1 MSAEG
6 TGTGSARAGHPRR
19 DVTQAAGVERL
30 VPPRGCGSGGPG
42 KQRPR
47 LKPTRHTD
55 ARGAAAAVQGAP
67 TGKREPDPQ
76 RPADSTL
83 PGCSSDVRNKEPTV
97 EAPKPSASLRS
108 ASPSSCSPSA
118 RSRGAQLPA
127 ESPLP
132 TSFSARPET
141 TSLALVSIGTFQQP
155 FPGSTSTPAL
165 RIFESHFQMQLPT
178 RTDGLEGAR
187 TSTPRV

>member
-6 TGTGSARAGHPRR
+6 TGTGPAGAGHPRR
-19 DVTQAAGVERL
+19 DVSQAAGS
-30 VPPRGCGSGGPG
+30 RGSCSP
-42 KQRPR
+42 
-47 LKPTRHTD
+47 
-55 ARGAAAAVQGAP
+55 GAAAAAGREAEAAPEANAPHGRARCGGCRPRSP

-83 PGCSSDVRNKEPTV
+83 AGCSSDVQNKEPTV
-97 EAPKPSASLRS
+97 EAPKLSASLRA

-132 TSFSARPET
+132 TSCSAQPET

>member
-6 TGTGSARAGHPRR
+6 TGTGPAGAGHPRLMCR
-19 DVTQAAGVERL
+19 RRPGREARAAPGLRQ
-30 VPPRGCGSGGPG
+30 PRAG

-67 TGKREPDPQ
+67 IGKREPDPQ

-97 EAPKPSASLRS
+97 EAPKLSASLRA

-132 TSFSARPET
+132 TSCSAQPET

>member
-6 TGTGSARAGHPRR
+6 TGTGSAGAGHPRLMR
-19 DVTQAAGVERL
+19 RRRPGREARAAPGLRQRRAREAEAAPEANAPHGRA
-30 VPPRGCGSGGPG
+30 RCGGC
-42 KQRPR
+42 RPR
-47 LKPTRHTD
+47 S
-55 ARGAAAAVQGAP
+55 P
-67 TGKREPDPQ
+67 TGKCEPDPQ

-97 EAPKPSASLRS
+97 EAPKPSASLRA